1 VAQDIQFAGDAPR
14 TGRVG
19 CDLVTSVHLV
29 TEDRT
34 GGGLAAVIHQAA
46 SYKRER
52 SGKPPLRFS
61 RKPSTVNG
69 NAELLKQCE
78 KYDLFRFK
86 YSPRYTHV
94 FYIIDARNAWDL
106 PQLAV
111 QAPQPPYEQ
120 SLPTFIEGTRRSMAR
135 IARGI
140 RSDQEWEK
148 IRDGFH
154 AHVLVWERES
164 LILPV
169 ADRLGLGES
178 VLAVYSARRA
188 AESVEERFRNLGRGR
203 GYNKAID
210 GPEYLQRIA
219 HSEELRS
226 IVLDAN
232 PSLCAIV
239 EELTLL

>member
-1 VAQDIQFAGDAPR
+1 M
-14 TGRVG
+14 G
-19 CDLVTSVHLV
+19 CNPVISVHLV

-34 GGGLAAVIHQAA
+34 GGGLAAVIRQAA
-46 SYKRER
+46 SHKRER
-52 SGKPPLRFS
+52 SGKPLLQFS
-61 RKPSTVNG
+61 RRPSTVNG

-86 YSPRYTHV
+86 YSPRYAHV

-111 QAPQPPYEQ
+111 QAPQQPYGQ
-120 SLPTFIEGTRRSMAR
+120 SLPAFIEGTRRSMAR
-135 IARGI
+135 IARGA
-140 RSDQEWEK
+140 RPDQEWEK

-169 ADRLGLGES
+169 ADRLGLGEP
-178 VLAVYSARRA
+178 VQDVYSARRA

-210 GPEYLQRIA
+210 GPEFLQRIA
-219 HSEELRS
+219 YSEELRT
-226 IVLDAN
+226 IVLEAN
-232 PSLCAIV
+232 PSLSTIV
-239 EELTLL
+239 EELVLL

>member
-1 VAQDIQFAGDAPR
+1 MQ
-14 TGRVG
+14 
-19 CDLVTSVHLV
+19 
-29 TEDRT
+29 
-34 GGGLAAVIHQAA
+34 
-46 SYKRER
+46 
-52 SGKPPLRFS
+52 FS

-78 KYDLFRFK
+78 KYELFRFK
-86 YSPRYTHV
+86 YSPRYSHV

-111 QAPQPPYEQ
+111 EAPEPPYGKN
-120 SLPTFIEGTRRSMAR
+120 LPVFIESTRRSMAR
-135 IARGI
+135 IARGA

-164 LILPV
+164 LILSV
-169 ADRLGLGES
+169 ADRLDLGEP
-178 VLAVYSARRA
+178 VVDVYSARKA
-188 AESVEERFRNLGRGR
+188 AESVKERFSNLGRGR

-219 HSEELRS
+219 NSEELRA
-226 IVLDAN
+226 IVLEAN

-239 EELTLL
+239 NDLALL

>member
-1 VAQDIQFAGDAPR
+1 M
-14 TGRVG
+14 G
-19 CDLVTSVHLV
+19 CNSVTSVHLV

-34 GGGLAAVIHQAA
+34 GGGLAAVVQQAA
-46 SYKRER
+46 SHERER
-52 SGKPPLRFS
+52 SGKAPLQFS
-61 RKPSTVNG
+61 RRPSTVNG

-78 KYDLFRFK
+78 KYEFFRFK
-86 YSPRYTHV
+86 YSPRYAHV
-94 FYIIDARNAWDL
+94 FYVIDARNAWDL

-120 SLPTFIEGTRRSMAR
+120 SLPVFIEGTRKSMAR
-135 IARGI
+135 IARGA

-169 ADRLGLGES
+169 ADRLGLGGP
-178 VLAVYSARRA
+178 VQDVYSARRA
-188 AESVEERFRNLGRGR
+188 AEAVEERFRSLRRGR

-219 HSEELRS
+219 YSEELRS
-226 IVLDAN
+226 IVLEAN
-232 PSLCAIV
+232 PSLCAMV
-239 EELTLL
+239 EELASL